1 MCIGFISLG
10 EVKYVQLRR
19 ASSSPEV
26 RYPGG
31 FKSTVRNDITHRLY
45 KLVRAPALDS
55 EIATCYEVKAVECAK
70 EVKRLLYRKGIK
82 ARFFVEY
89 PDVYAIKLND
99 GNLPEWFL
107 RSFSEIKPRSVREV
121 LGFDEGDLRYRF
133 GGMVQG
139 KFPYDVRRHKPYWCP
154 ALRRLSIE
162 VYYERPEYWEA
173 LERLFNRH
181 VDGVLQEFVELVPRS
196 LKGIWDLD
204 RGGVKLALLDGMTLE
219 SKLREIAEIKSRSY
233 NGLSTLQLV
242 NGDALLGVVGSR
254 EEEYY
259 IANLLSGLLFRSGCI
274 PYYVE
279 LPTTHAEYLKLPR
292 ALYVGVG
299 LKKIS
304 EGYVRGLAVLMTG
317 LGNVVGYVDKDFH
330 IKGTSMEF
338 LEEGELEEFIDSIK
352 EALERYRNNAHTV
365 PDLIVVARSR
375 KFHDAEW
382 ETLRRNFA
390 RRWLRLSSSGLLLM
404 SSYKYV
410 GIGPSRA
417 VEVGRTTVDGGL
429 HGVWLVQL
437 SKFKSAVKV
446 SYFYT
451 GNDATLPLAAYI
463 YLRSLDFTS
472 LTQGRT
478 SLLPVKYARN
488 YLRWKYSS

>member
-1 MCIGFISLG
+1 MNLSTG
-10 EVKYVQLRR
+10 
-19 ASSSPEV
+19 SPEILH
-26 RYPGG
+26 PGE
-31 FKSTVRNDITHRLY
+31 FKSTRWNNITYRLY
-45 KLVRAPALDS
+45 RLIRAPAIRS
-55 EIATCYEVKAVECAK
+55 EIAPCYEVKTVECAS
-70 EVKRLLYRKGIK
+70 EVKRLLSRKGIK
-82 ARFFVEY
+82 ASFFVEY
-89 PDVYAIKLND
+89 PDVYVIRLND
-99 GNLPEWFL
+99 GNLPEWF
-107 RSFSEIKPRSVREV
+107 RKYFSEIKPRSVREV

-133 GGMVQG
+133 GDMSQS
-139 KFPYDVRRHKPYWCP
+139 KSPYDVLRRQPYKCSDS
-154 ALRRLSIE
+154 RRLSIE
-162 VYYERPEYWEA
+162 VYYERLEYWDA
-173 LERLFNRH
+173 FERLFNRH
-181 VDGVLQEFVELVPRS
+181 VDGVLLEFVELVPRS

-204 RGGVKLALLDGMTLE
+204 RGGVKLALLDGKTLE
-219 SKLREIAEIKSRSY
+219 RKFREIAEIKSRSY
-233 NGLSTLQLV
+233 DALSTLQLV
-242 NGDALLGVVGSR
+242 NGDTLLGAARGRGGV
-254 EEEYY
+254 YY
-259 IANLLSGLLFRSGCI
+259 VANLLSALLFKSGCI

-330 IKGTSMEF
+330 IRGRSMEF
-338 LEEGELEEFIDSIK
+338 KEEELEEFVGSIK
-352 EALERYRNNAHTV
+352 ETLESYRNNV
-365 PDLIVVARSR
+365 RENPELVVAVRSR
-375 KFHDAEW
+375 KFHDVEW
-382 ETLRRNFA
+382 RTLKRNFA
-390 RRWLRLSSSGLLLM
+390 RRWLRLSSRDLLLM

-410 GIGPSRA
+410 RIGPSRA
-417 VEVGRTTVDGGL
+417 VEVGRAMVDGGL

-478 SLLPVKYARN
+478 SLPPVKYARN
-488 YLRWKYSS
+488 YLRWKYPSQ

>member
-1 MCIGFISLG
+1 M
-10 EVKYVQLRR
+10 
-19 ASSSPEV
+19 
-26 RYPGG
+26 
-31 FKSTVRNDITHRLY
+31 
-45 KLVRAPALDS
+45 
-55 EIATCYEVKAVECAK
+55 KAVECAK
-70 EVKRLLYRKGIK
+70 EVKRLLNRKGIK
-82 ARFFVEY
+82 ARIIVEY
-89 PDVYAIKLND
+89 PDVYVIRLND

-107 RSFSEIKPRSVREV
+107 KSFSEIRPRSVREV
-121 LGFDEGDLRYRF
+121 LGFDEDDLRYRF
-133 GGMVQG
+133 GGMIQG
-139 KFPYDVRRHKPYWCP
+139 KFPYDVRRRKPYWCP

-181 VDGVLQEFVELVPRS
+181 VDGVLQGFVELVPKN
-196 LKGIWDLD
+196 LKDIWDLD
-204 RGGVKLALLDGMTLE
+204 RGGVKLALLDGKTLK
-219 SKLREIAEIKSRSY
+219 SKLREIAEIKLRSY

-242 NGDALLGVVGSR
+242 NGDTLLGVVGGW
-254 EEEYY
+254 EEKYY

-279 LPTTHAEYLKLPR
+279 LPTTRSEYLKLPR
-292 ALYVGVG
+292 ALYDGIG
-299 LKKIS
+299 LKKVGEEYAKGIT
-304 EGYVRGLAVLMTG
+304 VLMTG

-330 IKGTSMEF
+330 IRGTSMEF
-338 LEEGELEEFIDSIK
+338 LEEGELEEFVGGIK
-352 EALERYRNNAHTV
+352 EALERYRNNAHAE
-365 PDLIVVARSR
+365 PDLIVVVRSR

-390 RRWLRLSSSGLLLM
+390 RRWLRLSSRGLLLM

-472 LTQGRT
+472 LTQNRT
-478 SLLPVKYARN
+478 SLPPVKYARN
-488 YLRWKYSS
+488 YLKWMYLSQ

>member
-1 MCIGFISLG
+1 M
-10 EVKYVQLRR
+10 QMRR
-19 ASSSPEV
+19 ASSPPEV

-31 FKSTVRNDITHRLY
+31 FKSTARNNVTYRLY
-45 KLVRAPALDS
+45 KLVRAPTLES
-55 EIATCYEVKAVECAK
+55 EIASCYEVKAVECAS
-70 EVKRLLYRKGIK
+70 EVKRLLSRNGIE
-82 ARFFVEY
+82 ANFFSEY
-89 PDVYAIKLND
+89 PDVYVIGLND

-107 RSFSEIKPRSVREV
+107 RSFSEIEPRSVREV

-139 KFPYDVRRHKPYWCP
+139 KSPYDVRRRKPYWCP

-173 LERLFNRH
+173 LESLFYKH
-181 VDGVLQEFVELVPRS
+181 VDGVLQEVVELVPRS

-204 RGGVKLALLDGMTLE
+204 RGGVKLALLDGKTLK

-233 NGLSTLQLV
+233 DGLSTLQLV
-242 NGDALLGVVGSR
+242 NGDTLLGAARGRSGV
-254 EEEYY
+254 YY
-259 IANLLSGLLFRSGCI
+259 VANLLSALLFKSGCI

-330 IKGTSMEF
+330 IRGTSMEF
-338 LEEGELEEFIDSIK
+338 LEEGELEEFVGGIK
-352 EALERYRNNAHTV
+352 EALERYRNNAHAE
-365 PDLIVVARSR
+365 PDLIVVVRSR

-390 RRWLRLSSSGLLLM
+390 MHWLRLSSRSLLLM
-404 SSYKYV
+404 SSYNYV
-410 GIGPSRA
+410 EIGPSRA
-417 VEVGRTTVDGGL
+417 VEVGRTRVDGGL

-437 SKFKSAVKV
+437 SNFNSAVKV

-472 LTQGRT
+472 LTQNRT
-478 SLLPVKYARN
+478 SLPPVKYARN
-488 YLRWKYSS
+488 YLKWMYLSQ